1 MNTFT
6 SIAVLGILICISLL
20 YFSKVGEKEDNVE
33 KHEEKVSFTTNEYGE
48 AEKNPDIIFCVL
60 DETGN
65 KTGKNVGFNV
75 GESMEIGRADF
86 GNRDCYCS
94 RRMSILF
101 KKNGEVWMQPIVAT
115 NPVFSLDGRLH
126 DAEEHLRAFALKE
139 GQLLRMG
146 RTFLKVQYPVAVY
159 NSTQTIREYNF

>member
-101 KKNGEVWMQPIVAT
+101 KKMGKFGCSQSWQQT
-115 NPVFSLDGRLH
+115 LYFH
-126 DAEEHLRAFALKE
+126 WTE
-139 GQLLRMG
+139 GYMMPKNTCELL
-146 RTFLKVQYPVAVY
+146 L
-159 NSTQTIREYNF
+159 